1 MVHKSAEASNGLQ
14 TICEEAIRGCS
25 RFLGPHSK
33 ANPIDYTDA
42 NIWPE
47 EATGGQAT
55 KGVIDEE
62 SRINRLILCSIHL
75 LIQS

>member
-14 TICEEAIRGCS
+14 TICVEAIRGCS

-33 ANPIDYTDA
+33 ANPIDYIDA
-42 NIWPE
+42 NIWPQ

-55 KGVIDEE
+55 KGVIDDE
-62 SRINRLILCSIHL
+62 SPISRLILCSIHL
-75 LIQS
+75 FIQS